1 VPVILK
7 YGLIPI
13 IFSFFLIIASY
24 LYLDKPLLFFAY
36 HHHLRQYAILDYIT
50 RLALVFAALPVLIYP
65 YLVVRFSYRKSF
77 IFFEEFLLVFSNSI
91 AISFFLKSMLKLIC
105 SRYWPMTW
113 DGNFSLIDNNVYGFN
128 WLQFSNLNNSFPSGH
143 ASVIF
148 SALTVVV
155 LFFRKSAW
163 VVFPVASC
171 VALALV
177 AEYYHFLSDV
187 IAGAAL
193 GWMVAYYVVKITKE
207 KI

>member
-77 IFFEEFLLVFSNSI
+77 IFFEEFLLVF
-91 AISFFLKSMLKLIC
+91 
-105 SRYWPMTW
+105 
-113 DGNFSLIDNNVYGFN
+113 N